1 MDWPLEN
8 IFGTLAVLAGNETF
22 YGVAFSRS
30 TIIMR
35 KFWRSAAECLA
46 ASLVL
51 VALTVIC
58 DRLHINIATAGL
70 LCVVVVVMVS
80 RVGSFVPSIFA
91 AIIAALCLAYIAPPA
106 FSFRVDDPFDIAA
119 IFTFLVAS
127 LVIAGLVSKVRK
139 HAEDALSS
147 VSYRVIEAEE
157 QERHR
162 IAIDLHE
169 DIGQRLTL
177 LLSAVRQLK
186 DSPSLTADVSS
197 RVDAVA
203 KQNAEILTDVKAL
216 AHELYSPRLEYLD
229 IAGVM
234 SSFCRDFGKRKGVE
248 IDFRSD
254 GLPQPRLPEDIAL
267 CLLRVLQEALLNAVK
282 HSGVRHFDVRFS
294 GTSDEIHLTV
304 SDCGVGF
311 DLEAARKSAGLGL
324 NRIQERLKLVKGQ
337 LAIDSQRQIGTT
349 IHARVP
355 LNSKTKTNS
364 VVA

>member
-1 MDWPLEN
+1 
-8 IFGTLAVLAGNETF
+8 
-22 YGVAFSRS
+22 
-30 TIIMR
+30 MR
-35 KFWRSAAECLA
+35 KFWRSAAECLV

-51 VALTVIC
+51 VLLTAIC
-58 DRLHINIATAGL
+58 YRLPINIATAGL
-70 LCVVVVVMVS
+70 LFVLVVVIVS
-80 RVGSFVPSIFA
+80 RAGSFVSSIFA

-106 FSFRVDDPFDIAA
+106 FSFRVDDPFDVVAV
-119 IFTFLVAS
+119 FTFLVAS
-127 LVIAGLVSKVRK
+127 LVIAGLVSSVRK

-147 VSYRVIEAEE
+147 VSHRVIEAEE
-157 QERHR
+157 EERHR

-169 DIGQRLTL
+169 DIGQRLNL
-177 LLSAVRQLK
+177 LLSAAKQLK
-186 DSPSLTADVSS
+186 AVTPSLTADVSS
-197 RVDAVA
+197 RIDAVVE
-203 KQNAEILTDVKAL
+203 QSSEILTDVKAL

-234 SSFCRDFGKRKGVE
+234 SSFCRDFGKRKRVE

-254 GLPQPRLPEDIAL
+254 GLPSPVPQDIAL

-294 GTSDEIHLTV
+294 GTSEEIHLTV

-311 DLEAARKSAGLGL
+311 DLEEASEYTGLGL
-324 NRIQERLKLVKGQ
+324 NRLQERLKLVKGK

-355 LNSKTKTNS
+355 LNSKTNS
-364 VVA
+364 AVA